1 MPRILSFAIVAG
13 LVLMGGGRSRTSA
26 PQASAPKAIA
36 PSELRFYPDDPLAAE
51 PTPIT
56 VPEPRARALSAILE
70 TVNSAFKKIGQ
81 RQPVNGVILSRGV
94 NTLGE
99 VMDGDWYVNRQ
110 AARRLTIDELK
121 RGPGNDRPPAMDAP
135 WKVLV
140 VKPFGVNPGLLVAD
154 AKNSLYLL
162 RFDPRGYEGSRR
174 RAGRGHERPAQALGY
189 HVAENYI
196 VRFDRARLGRTAR
209 ARPFRRPASRARSSS
224 RTSIDSSRAC
234 RWTTRAPTA
243 PSHCACPRLVR
254 RCSAQYQVWGTRS
267 DDPNDIVP
275 HEHRR
280 DLRGL
285 FVFAAWLNMAGF
297 RAVST
302 QDVVVTVDGVPRI
315 RHS

>member
-1 MPRILSFAIVAG
+1 
-13 LVLMGGGRSRTSA
+13 MGAADLARTSA

-174 RAGRGHERPAQALGY
+174 RAGRGHERPGTRWA
-189 HVAENYI
+189 I
-196 VRFDRARLGRTAR
+196 TSPRTTSSASIAR
-209 ARPFRRPASRARSSS
+209 ASLA
-224 RTSIDSSRAC
+224 DE
-234 RWTTRAPTA
+234 
-243 PSHCACPRLVR
+243 
-254 RCSAQYQVWGTRS
+254 QGQ
-267 DDPNDIVP
+267 
-275 HEHRR
+275 
-280 DLRGL
+280 
-285 FVFAAWLNMAGF
+285 
-297 RAVST
+297 AVST
-302 QDVVVTVDGVPRI
+302 AGKPRALVIQDIDRFLKSVPMDDTGTYRAVALRLPEASSGAARPGTRCGARAATI
-315 RHS
+315 PMTSCRMSTGATCGGCSCSRRG